1 MKRYLA
7 LVFCITMVLVMCTQE
22 ENGGAYDYTITRTET
37 RSWPAFNIIQ
47 VNATTV
53 NGSIDVTAVNDTLIT
68 AEIARSCRGTDSVDA
83 ETHIDDIV
91 VTDNVQEGQL
101 FLNADM
107 PDDTL
112 RNYVASFDITTPST
126 PYFTII
132 SVNGDV
138 TMQDMTG
145 GAIVRLTNGGIATA
159 NLLGGFDAVTV
170 NGTINCDMAG
180 LGTGE
185 SAELTT
191 TNGDVNLM
199 LPADVSATF
208 DASTTNGEVVVT
220 GFSAPITY
228 TINQTHHKVGTI
240 GTGDGSIEIT
250 ITNGDATIMAR

>member
-1 MKRYLA
+1 MKRHVIA
-7 LVFCITMVLVMCTQE
+7 FAFVVMILVMCTQE

-37 RSWPAFNIIQ
+37 RSWPASNVLQ
-47 VNATTV
+47 VSATTV
-53 NGSIDVTAVNDTLIT
+53 NGSIDVSAVTDTLIT
-68 AEIARSCRGTDSVDA
+68 AEITKSCRGTDSVDA
-83 ETHIDDIV
+83 ETHIDDVV

-107 PDDTL
+107 PDDTG
-112 RNYVASFDITTPST
+112 RNYVASFDMTTPST
-126 PYFTII
+126 PYFTIL
-132 SVNGDV
+132 SVNGDI
-138 TMQDMTG
+138 TLQDMTG
-145 GAIVRLTNGGIATA
+145 GAWVRLTNGGIATV

-185 SAELTT
+185 SVELTT
-191 TNGDVNLM
+191 TNGAVNLM
-199 LPADVSATF
+199 LPVDVSATF

-228 TINQTHHKVGTI
+228 TINQTNHKAGTI

-250 ITNGDATIMAR
+250 VTNGDATIMAR